1 MTDYLQN
8 KIDLSGPLNASIV
21 DELSFW
27 SSRFGSILFDNLT
40 VRPNINILDVGCA
53 NGFPL
58 FELAHVFG
66 RTCRVTG
73 IDIWSDSIERA
84 RFKLGLY
91 ALTNVEIVETD
102 AGHQPF
108 DDATFDLIVSN
119 VGINNW
125 ADPRAVLTECR
136 RVAKPGAELVLTSNL
151 VGHYQEF
158 YEVFQ
163 QTLIELK
170 MSHLLDALEAQR
182 RHRGTRES
190 ISEVLSETG
199 WRIGKVIED
208 SFQMRFADGH
218 SLLNHSLTRYGFL
231 DGWRGVVGGVA
242 EEQVFAAIEI
252 KLDAIA
258 QEKGEL
264 RMTVPMIYVESLK
277 TGLR

>member
-27 SSRFGSILFDNLT
+27 SSRFGSVLFDNLKI
-40 VRPNINILDVGCA
+40 RPNINILDVGCA

-73 IDIWSDSIERA
+73 IDIWSDSLERA
-84 RFKLGLY
+84 GFKLGLY
-91 ALTNVEIVETD
+91 GLSNVEIIESD

-119 VGINNW
+119 VGVNNW
-125 ADPRAVLTECR
+125 ADPHAVLVECH
-136 RVAKPGAELVLTSNL
+136 RVARPGAELVLTSNL

-163 QTLIELK
+163 RTLIELK

-182 RHRGTRES
+182 THRGTRES
-190 ISEVLSETG
+190 IAELLGATG
-199 WRIGKVIED
+199 WRIEKVIEH

-218 SLLNHSLTRYGFL
+218 TLLNHSLTRYGFL
-231 DGWRGVVGGVA
+231 DGWRGVVGEAA
-242 EEQVFAAIEI
+242 ESEVFAAIEL

-258 QEKGEL
+258 RQNGEL
-264 RMTVPMIYVESLK
+264 RMTVPMIYVESVK
-277 TGLR
+277 AGMG